1 MAATRAVF
9 LECRGNDPEDKS
21 MGATSTTVNARGRS
35 RGTRQRPA
43 AGSLP
48 CFCPALRLTLGVG
61 SDGCYAAD
69 SKDPAVKSRVNRKVN
84 AKVNHN
90 SFNRFT
96 LPFTLQ
102 RANERISCH

>member
-1 MAATRAVF
+1 M
-9 LECRGNDPEDKS
+9 NPEDKS
-21 MGATSTTVNARGRS
+21 MGATSITVNARGRS
-35 RGTRQRPA
+35 RGTRQRPS

-48 CFCPALRLTLGVG
+48 CFCPALRLTPGVG

-69 SKDPAVKSRVNRKVN
+69 SKHPAAKSGVNWKVN

-90 SFNRFT
+90 SSKRFT

-102 RANERISCH
+102 HVTERILWH

>member
-1 MAATRAVF
+1 MN
-9 LECRGNDPEDKS
+9 LEDKS

-48 CFCPALRLTLGVG
+48 CFCPALGLTPAVG
-61 SDGCYAAD
+61 PDGCYAAD
-69 SKDPAVKSRVNRKVN
+69 SKDPAANRWVNGKVN

-90 SFNRFT
+90 SSKRFT

-102 RANERISCH
+102 HANERISWH